1 MNLILFS
8 DCCKHI
14 CRLCRIIG
22 FPSGNALL
30 MGVGD
35 SVRQSCTKLFN
46 YVMGYKLY
54 TIEITKDY
62 KLYKNWRDDVE
73 NCLLQSGSKRIQTTF
88 LIVDT
93 QLIGD
98 KMLEEINNIL
108 NTADVPN
115 IQTQDEIEDINK
127 MARRDCQDKGLDQTL
142 MVQCM

>member
-1 MNLILFS
+1 M
-8 DCCKHI
+8 
-14 CRLCRIIG
+14 CRIIG
-22 FPSGNALL
+22 FPRGNALL
-30 MGVGD
+30 MGVGG
-35 SVRQSCTKLFN
+35 SGRQSCTKLSN

-62 KLYKNWRDDVE
+62 KLDKNWRDDVK

-98 KMLEEINNIL
+98 KMLEDINNIL

-115 IQTQDEIEDINK
+115 I
-127 MARRDCQDKGLDQTL
+127 
-142 MVQCM
+142 

>member
-22 FPSGNALL
+22 FPRGNALL
-30 MGVGD
+30 MGIGG

-46 YVMGYKLY
+46 YVMVYKLY

-127 MARRDCQDKGLDQTL
+127 MACRDCQDKGLDQTS

>member
-1 MNLILFS
+1 
-8 DCCKHI
+8 
-14 CRLCRIIG
+14 
-22 FPSGNALL
+22 
-30 MGVGD
+30 
-35 SVRQSCTKLFN
+35 
-46 YVMGYKLY
+46 MGYKLY

-62 KLYKNWRDDVE
+62 KLDKHWRDDVE

-93 QLIGD
+93 QLIGE
-98 KMLEEINNIL
+98 KILEDINNIL

-127 MARRDCQDKGLDQTL
+127 MARRDCTDKGLDQTS